1 MINCKNLNYLLMCGM
16 GRVQKNTQLG
26 LAKREYLKQLNVIKR
41 SLAMKDMDLQ
51 TKEER
56 NNFL

>member
-1 MINCKNLNYLLMCGM
+1 MCGM